1 MVTTST
7 QFERLVAF
15 ILELISNTNRLRKL
29 STYKRL
35 WYEELQSEWSVLN
48 NDDEKKRK
56 SG

>member
-48 NDDEKKRK
+48 NDDKKKRK